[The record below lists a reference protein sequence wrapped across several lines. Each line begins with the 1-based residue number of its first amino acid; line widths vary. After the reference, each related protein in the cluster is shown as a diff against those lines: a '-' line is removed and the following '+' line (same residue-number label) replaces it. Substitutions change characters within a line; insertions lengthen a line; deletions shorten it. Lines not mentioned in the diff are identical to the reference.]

1 MSHRYFESCLEFV
14 TNSCGA
20 LEEPISNWIGE
31 SYRVGHRSGFYII
44 GILKTFE
51 IVAGA
56 IVGRVKIGGA
66 YGAMMRG
73 RMVFGKVISFIENAL
88 FPVYKKLA
96 LADAVMN
103 PIETHV
109 DGFGALLFD
118 TLVGNTSCSAV
129 VSLDR
134 GRWLRMAEFF
144 KINVQWASLFTI
156 EEKGCKLRFGSTGED
171 FFQNLAVNVD
181 GTVGGWVRI
190 GGQR

>member
-1 MSHRYFESCLEFV
+1 
-14 TNSCGA
+14 
-20 LEEPISNWIGE
+20 
-31 SYRVGHRSGFYII
+31 
-44 GILKTFE
+44 
-51 IVAGA
+51 
-56 IVGRVKIGGA
+56 
-66 YGAMMRG
+66 MMRG

-96 LADAVMN
+96 LADAVTN

-134 GRWLRMAEFF
+134 GRWLRMAVFF
-144 KINVQWASLFTI
+144 KTNAQGASLFTI
-156 EEKGCKLRFGSTGED
+156 VEKGCKLRFGSTGED

-190 GGQR
+190 GGQRWRGRIKGPIAEVVVARGAGASFRNGQIGCIARHV